1 MITWPD
7 GQHWAIEIKRSTTP
21 RVERGF
27 YSACDEV
34 LPSQKWLIYPGS
46 ESYSVGDAI
55 EVMPLHTAM
64 QRLAAGQ
71 RG

>member
-1 MITWPD
+1 MTWSD

-27 YSACDEV
+27 YNACEDV
-34 LPSQKWLIYPGS
+34 LPSQKWLIYPDS
-46 ESYSVGDAI
+46 ESYSVGEAI